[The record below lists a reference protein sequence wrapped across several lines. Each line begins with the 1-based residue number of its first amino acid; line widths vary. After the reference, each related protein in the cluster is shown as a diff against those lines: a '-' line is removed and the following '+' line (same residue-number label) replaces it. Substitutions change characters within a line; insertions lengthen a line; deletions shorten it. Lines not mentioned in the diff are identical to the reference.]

1 MTTPTTEDKNMTVE
15 SEDELKKLHSMIKGI
30 KVAMLTTVGNNGNL
44 SSRPMTTLQVDES
57 RELWFFTRSD
67 SEAAT
72 EVAQTMNVNLAYAD
86 PGDNR
91 YVSVTGIAQLV
102 RDRAKVRE
110 LWNPMY
116 TVFFPEGPEDPKL
129 ALMRVTAHDAEYWT
143 GPTNW
148 LGKALRFAA
157 AKIKGDPSPLG
168 DNAKLTLV

>member
-1 MTTPTTEDKNMTVE
+1 MTTPTEETEIMETED
-15 SEDELKKLHSMIKGI
+15 DLKKLHAIIKGI
-30 KVAMLTTVGNNGNL
+30 RVAMLTTVGENGKL
-44 SSRPMTTLQVDES
+44 CSRPMTTLQVEDS
-57 RELWFFTRSD
+57 RDLWFFTRSD

-72 EVAQTMNVNLAYAD
+72 DVAQTMQVNLAYAD

-91 YVSVTGIAQLV
+91 YVSVSGLAQLV

-116 TVFFPEGPEDPKL
+116 TAFFPEGPEDPKL
-129 ALMRVTAHDAEYWT
+129 ALMRVTAHDAEHWT

-168 DNAKLTLV
+168 ENAKLTLV

>member
-1 MTTPTTEDKNMTVE
+1 MTIETD
-15 SEDELKKLHSMIKGI
+15 DDLKKLHSLIKGI
-30 KVAMLTTVGNNGNL
+30 RVAMLTTSGNNGGL
-44 SSRPMTTLQVDES
+44 TSRPMTTLQVDEG
-57 RELWFFTRSD
+57 RDLWFFTRSD
-67 SEAAT
+67 SDAAT

-116 TVFFPEGPEDPKL
+116 TVFFPEGPDDPKL
-129 ALMRVTAHDAEYWT
+129 ALMKVTAHDAEYWI
-143 GPTNW
+143 GASNW
-148 LGKALRFAA
+148 LGKALRFAV

-168 DNAKLTLV
+168 ENAKLSLV